1 MEANRI
7 HSTDD
12 ITHIVKE
19 GHTKD
24 FLNDMW
30 NPKYGLGLYFSA
42 LIEQGDQLYIP
53 LGLRRKG
60 ELKWYK
66 ALHALFDGF
75 SALESLF
82 KEEGIDFN
90 IQTPSTPGP
99 KNRLKAILSL
109 LSSKPLESHRYI
121 NQGPSIRGNNYRYA
135 SIQLH
140 PIKERLSL
148 TSILGNIIA
157 KNCMKHLTTNHISRW
172 MIPVRTHQ
180 GSGLNATYLGINISL
195 DQSFEQ
201 THKQLVTKLKSGE
214 HWGYYYLSQIG
225 LLLGKHAIR
234 YGTQKSL
241 SKNKSLWLGT
251 ISNLGN
257 LGNIDEVEELL
268 VVPPVRWHRPIGSAI
283 YQLNDVLYIT
293 FAVHES
299 LSSVNMEKL
308 ANDIKQDALSLPANQ

>member
-1 MEANRI
+1 MEANRVY
-7 HSTDD
+7 STDD
-12 ITHIVKE
+12 IAHIVRYNE
-19 GHTKD
+19 TKG

-82 KEEGIDFN
+82 KEENIRFN
-90 IQTPSTPGP
+90 IQTPPTPGP
-99 KNRLKAILSL
+99 RNRIKAL
-109 LSSKPLESHRYI
+109 LSTLNSKPVESHRYI
-121 NQGPSIRGNNYRYA
+121 NQTPPIRGNNYKYA
-135 SIQLH
+135 SIQLR
-140 PIKERLSL
+140 PMKERFSL
-148 TSILGNIIA
+148 TAVLGTIIA
-157 KNCMKHLTTNHISRW
+157 KNCMKHLTTNHTSRW

-180 GSGLNATYLGINISL
+180 GSGLNATYLGLNIST
-195 DQSFEQ
+195 DHSYEQ
-201 THKQLVTKLKSGE
+201 THKQLVKKLKSGE
-214 HWGYYYLSQIG
+214 HWGYYYLSRIG

-234 YGTQKSL
+234 YGTKKSL
-241 SKNKSLWLGT
+241 SKEKSLWLGT
-251 ISNLGN
+251 ISNLGV

-268 VVPPVRWHRPIGSAI
+268 IVPPVRWHRPIGSAI

-308 ANDIKQDALSLPANQ
+308 ANDIKQDALSLPTN